1 LEFAPVQWNS
11 AALMLENEKIMRIQ
25 VRDGKIKRF
34 MFLVFLEVRICFITQ
49 MTQILR
55 ISSV

>member
-34 MFLVFLEVRICFITQ
+34 MFLVFL
-49 MTQILR
+49 
-55 ISSV
+55 